1 MQENGGTGTLEG
13 TDGLEY
19 YPLPDGTYAIS
30 AGTTKYLEEIVIP
43 DTYKGKA
50 VTVIL
55 DSAFSGASNL
65 KSITIPD
72 SVTSIGDDAFKGC
85 TSLESVTIPDS
96 VTSIGDSAFYGCTSL
111 ESVTIPEGVESIG
124 WNAFRECTSLT
135 SVTIPDS
142 VTSIGDSPFQYC
154 TSLTSISFGG
164 TKEQWKEISTGS
176 AWNYDTGA
184 YTVTCTNGTLD
195 QYGNPIE

>member
-72 SVTSIGDDAFKGC
+72 SVTSIGDDAFK
-85 TSLESVTIPDS
+85 
-96 VTSIGDSAFYGCTSL
+96 GCTSL